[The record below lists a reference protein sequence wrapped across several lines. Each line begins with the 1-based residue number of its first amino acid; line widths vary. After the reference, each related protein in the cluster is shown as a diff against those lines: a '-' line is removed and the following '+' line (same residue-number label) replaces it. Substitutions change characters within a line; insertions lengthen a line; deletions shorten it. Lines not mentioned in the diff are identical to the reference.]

1 MPAEIKDKNTDVK
14 DVNEITMD
22 DLTGIIQEAVKNSTK
37 EEIKALK
44 DEMEGVERKQIFTD
58 DADADSEF
66 LQSKNDAV
74 VDTTQFHKG
83 YLLGHDV
90 KSSGTMLGKQIVSNG
105 GVFQRLS
112 PELETFAKMI
122 KCRFDNRRYAD
133 EGVDIKS
140 YTEKIKADMKA
151 SGMSEG
157 TDADGGYTV
166 PTEFYNVVVQFAV
179 AQSPLLSKVWRIP
192 MSNQT
197 LKIPKLSQA
206 AGSYF
211 GGITL
216 TWTDEG
222 AQKTSSKPTF
232 EQLSFAARKLVGL
245 LYMTDELIAD
255 SAINIV
261 NFMVGVFTRA
271 FQYEME
277 KMIIQGTGS
286 GQPLGVLND
295 PSVNLVARNTAS
307 TVKYDDVIDMDAAI
321 DENFSDLTWVTRKA
335 TVAALRKLKDDN
347 NQPIFHADYST
358 MMGQRT
364 VPDTMLGYQLV
375 KTRNAPALGSKGDLI
390 LGDFGMFIMA
400 MRQELKIDSSMH
412 LKFDYDET
420 AYRFVSRLDGKPGVS
435 IAFAVLKAVMS

>member
-1 MPAEIKDKNTDVK
+1 MPKEDVKKTEVK
-14 DVNEITMD
+14 DVNEITME
-22 DLTGIIQEAVKNSTK
+22 DLQGIIQEVVKTSTA

-44 DEMEGVERKQIFTD
+44 EETESVERKQIFTA
-58 DADADSEF
+58 DAEADSEF
-66 LQSKNDAV
+66 LQSKNDSI
-74 VDTTQFHKG
+74 VDTTKFYG
-83 YLLGHDV
+83 NYAYGHNV
-90 KSSGTMLGKQIVSNG
+90 KTSGSILGKQIIENG
-105 GVFQRLS
+105 GVFQRIS
-112 PELETFAKMI
+112 PQLETFAKMI
-122 KCRFDNRRYAD
+122 KCRFDPSRYAENGID
-133 EGVDIKS
+133 AKEYKDS
-140 YTEKIKADMKA
+140 IKADMKA

-179 AQSPLLSKVWRIP
+179 AQSPLLSKVWRLP

-197 LKIPKLSQA
+197 LKIPKLAQS

-211 GGITL
+211 GGISL

-222 AQKTSSKPTF
+222 AQKASSKPTF
-232 EQLSFAARKLVGL
+232 EQLSFTARKLVGL

-261 NFMVGVFTRA
+261 NFMTGVFTRA

-277 KMIIQGTGS
+277 NMIVNGSGS

-295 PSVNLVARNTAS
+295 PSVNLVARDTAS
-307 TVKYDDVIDMDAAI
+307 TVKYDDVVDMDAVI
-321 DENFSDLTWVTRKA
+321 DENIGDLTWVTRKA
-335 TVAALRKLKDDN
+335 TVAVLRKLKDDN

-364 VPDTMLGYQLV
+364 VPDTMLGYQVV
-375 KTRNAPALGSKGDLI
+375 KTRNAPALASKGDLI
-390 LGDFGMFIMA
+390 LGDFGYYILA

-420 AYRFVSRLDGKPGVS
+420 AYRFVARLDGKPGVS
-435 IAFAVLKAVMS
+435 TAFAVLKATTS